1 MFGRRRSPWFRF
13 EGLVA
18 PWRRIAAQLTD
29 RWGKLSGRARRRL
42 VMARMQPADI
52 VLASPRLRRLSF
64 TALMYHLL
72 LRSRYVHAML
82 YLGDGLIIHTTSR
95 HGVVIG
101 RLPGKVFD
109 HQRYRIRRLPGLS
122 SAERRQVTLEART
135 LLDHGLDHVGL
146 ITNIPARWL
155 GRSHPL
161 LRTERNRLWCGKLI
175 HTAFA
180 RAGFE
185 IAPDRAPGTITSEDL
200 ASSQALVDLHGGS
213 LG

>member
-1 MFGRRRSPWFRF
+1 MFGRRRSPWFQRKR
-13 EGLVA
+13 LVA
-18 PWRRIAAQLTD
+18 PWRLTTAMLRD
-29 RWGKLSGRARRRL
+29 HWEKLSGRARRRL

-64 TALMYHLL
+64 TALMYHFL

-95 HGVVIG
+95 HGVVLG

-109 HQRYRIRRLPGLS
+109 HQRYRIRRLPGLAP
-122 SAERRQVTLEART
+122 AERRQVTIEARA

-155 GRSHPL
+155 GLPHPL
-161 LRTERNRLWCGKLI
+161 LQTERNRLWCGKLI

-200 ASSQALVDLHGGS
+200 AGSQALVDL
-213 LG
+213 